1 MSYNGAPY
9 PITQL
14 TPEQMERIR
23 VSVTTAKA
31 NEERDLVEAAR
42 QFEEKQRRQNQI
54 IKIKR
59 LRAKIRQLSRDLD
72 KEVAI
77 LEKM

>member
-14 TPEQMERIR
+14 TPEQMDRIR

-31 NEERDLVEAAR
+31 NEERDLVEAAK
-42 QFEEKQRRQNQI
+42 QFEEKQRRQ
-54 IKIKR
+54 R
-59 LRAKIRQLSRDLD
+59 LRAKIRRLSRDLD

>member
-1 MSYNGAPY
+1 MNYNGAPY

-14 TPEQMERIR
+14 TPEQMDKIL
-23 VSVTTAKA
+23 VPVTTAKA

-42 QFEEKQRRQNQI
+42 QFEEKQRRQGQ

-59 LRAKIRQLSRDLD
+59 PRAKIRRLSRDLN